1 LLPISVSSPSS
12 LYLCELS
19 DWKAIKSLP
28 LGFCQFSPRCNA
40 TRGEPIAI
48 ASQFESNDC
57 ILIQIKDR
65 AGASCGTSGFLPPRR
80 RRRSVYGKLNLL
92 QSSRQVLGANL
103 NRVEWRALPAP
114 PVLPPND
121 STRCARRS
129 LHCGIQ
135 SSLCPVRVRCG
146 HSVIRRCLLNVRF
159 GLLFGPRS
167 GISRGPTC
175 ANNRLWPE

>member
-1 LLPISVSSPSS
+1 

-80 RRRSVYGKLNLL
+80 RRRSVYGKLTCCKVAGK
-92 QSSRQVLGANL
+92 SLGQ
-103 NRVEWRALPAP
+103 
-114 PVLPPND
+114 
-121 STRCARRS
+121 T
-129 LHCGIQ
+129 
-135 SSLCPVRVRCG
+135 
-146 HSVIRRCLLNVRF
+146 
-159 GLLFGPRS
+159 
-167 GISRGPTC
+167 
-175 ANNRLWPE
+175 